1 MQKTENQKDYPEI
14 KRIKLTSYA
23 NPSKLRSIGHVIP
36 WKKVRKTLGKEF
48 LGVVGNKV

>member
-14 KRIKLTSYA
+14 KHTKLTSYA
-23 NPSKLRSIGHVIP
+23 NPSKLRFIGHVIP
-36 WKKVRKTLGKEF
+36 WKKVRKTKEL